1 MDDGLSGKMVEP
13 KMSRAR
19 IRPRH
24 SFCLTATRR
33 TVNAKSSRLLKWVA
47 QLETPERNKTFF
59 KNPDNAGDS
68 SHWYFYRLA
77 SLSNPM
83 SPLNKQTSNDE
94 CS

>member
-68 SHWYFYRLA
+68 FVLLL
-77 SLSNPM
+77 LSIDSKLSCLSKIN
-83 SPLNKQTSNDE
+83 NQW
-94 CS
+94 